1 MKQRFKNKREKKGDK
16 LNRLHTIQEVN
27 ESDEASNH
35 KDNQEEV
42 KQEEQKNEPKVL
54 TSSNIADFILSNA
67 NDEDV
72 PDWSDLSMSDKLK
85 LFNEWNAIMVFA
97 NILVFIGS
105 IFNILTDED
114 VSREAEILIGFGSCL
129 AWFSLC
135 KNYENVKCYNVI
147 TNTISNSGSIL
158 TKSLIG
164 ISPVYIGL
172 SFFAL

>member
-1 MKQRFKNKREKKGDK
+1 MKQRFKNKREKKNDK
-16 LNRLHTIQEVN
+16 LIKLSTIIEAD
-27 ESDEASNH
+27 EIDEASSNQTEKEEIKKQN
-35 KDNQEEV
+35 KDQN
-42 KQEEQKNEPKVL
+42 VL
-54 TSSNIADFILSNA
+54 TSTNIADFILNDA

-72 PDWSDLSMSDKLK
+72 PDWSDLSMSDKLR

-114 VSREAEILIGFGSCL
+114 VSREAEVLVGFGSCL

-135 KNYENVKCYNVI
+135 KNYENVKCYNII
-147 TNTISNSGSIL
+147 TNTISNSRSIL

-164 ISPVYIGL
+164 ISPLYIGL